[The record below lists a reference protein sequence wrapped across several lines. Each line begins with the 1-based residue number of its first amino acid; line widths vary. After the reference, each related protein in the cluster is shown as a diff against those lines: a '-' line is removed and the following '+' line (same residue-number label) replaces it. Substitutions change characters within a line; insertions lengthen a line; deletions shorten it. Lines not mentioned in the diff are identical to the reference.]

1 MFKDFLI
8 NYGFE
13 SNSNE
18 LHTTWVRNRT
28 INTKK
33 CTLMEKM
40 CRGISWKFYSYNF
53 SVK

>member
-28 INTKK
+28 IFYVFRTCAALFGIAIYIVWFDKK
-33 CTLMEKM
+33 
-40 CRGISWKFYSYNF
+40 
-53 SVK
+53 